1 MLLKKEEVI
10 DTEETD
16 RLCTL
21 SLKGRIGVR
30 RNVLELG
37 RPELEV

>member
-21 SLKGRIGVR
+21 SLKGKIGIR

-37 RPELEV
+37 RSDAS